1 MSRIFNA
8 FYFAVIPSEVEGA
21 RGVSFKDAFRDPS
34 TFARDDGLP
43 HLHRHFISAEQALP
57 KMVPGEIFHYP
68 LTRGSAHFRHD
79 LRMLV
84 KMFDG
89 GGDGIDIARWHND
102 AIDPITHH
110 IARFTGDHLWQ
121 TTGRRFVSDLG
132 AAFQL

>member
-43 HLHRHFISAEQALP
+43 HLHRHFISAEQAPP

-68 LTRGSAHFRHD
+68 RETDGADIVAPEFLQVRFRFFMD
-79 LRMLV
+79 RTEQPQFGPFQIQPM
-84 KMFDG
+84 
-89 GGDGIDIARWHND
+89 
-102 AIDPITHH
+102 P
-110 IARFTGDHLWQ
+110 RFEQMVNSFALDQ
-121 TTGRRFVSDLG
+121 G
-132 AAFQL
+132 AGKNCAKDWRT